1 MARDDSIQAGPQ
13 AWTFAEDATYLVV
26 GGLSGIG
33 QSMLKWMASRGAKN
47 ASAIKDAL
55 ARFRFTQKKKTAS
68 IDLSVMR
75 TTGVVAKSKAL
86 QRHLDIAENHL
97 G

>member
-1 MARDDSIQAGPQ
+1 MAMLASVSG
-13 AWTFAEDATYLVV
+13 VV
-26 GGLSGIG
+26 GNPG
-33 QSMLKWMASRGAKN
+33 QPNYGAGC
-47 ASAIKDAL
+47 AFQDAL

-68 IDLSVMR
+68 IDLSVIQ